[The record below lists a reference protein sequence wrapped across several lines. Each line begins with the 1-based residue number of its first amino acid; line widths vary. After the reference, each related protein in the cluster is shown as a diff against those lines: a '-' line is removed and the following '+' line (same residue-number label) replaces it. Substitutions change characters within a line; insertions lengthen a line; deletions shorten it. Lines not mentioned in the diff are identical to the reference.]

1 MPNIP
6 RYPGGG
12 GQVDRPAG
20 EPAPPSIQNAVKL
33 MYAGAAVSV
42 VGLVIGLATSGGL
55 KGEIKKANPKL
66 TAVQVSHGATLIL
79 ITTVVTGLI
88 GAGLWLWMA
97 WANKRGKAWARILAS
112 VFFGI
117 STLNA
122 LASFA
127 QPGDLLNKV
136 LTVVVWLIGLGAI
149 ILLWRPDASAYY
161 KAPAQPG

>member
-1 MPNIP
+1 MPDIP
-6 RYPGGG
+6 RYPDRG
-12 GQVDRPAG
+12 GQRNRPAG

-33 MYAGAAVSV
+33 MYAGAAVSI

-55 KGEIKKANPKL
+55 KREIRKANPRL
-66 TAVQVSHGATLIL
+66 SAGQVSHGATLI
-79 ITTVVTGLI
+79 VVTSVITGLI

-122 LASFA
+122 AASFA
-127 QPGDLLNKV
+127 QPGAALNRF
-136 LTVVVWLIGLGAI
+136 LTVAVWLVGLGAI
-149 ILLWRPDASAYY
+149 ILLWRPDSSTYY
-161 KAPAQPG
+161 KASSQPD

>member
-1 MPNIP
+1 MPDIP
-6 RYPGGG
+6 RYPDRG

-33 MYAGAAVSV
+33 MYAGAAVSI

-55 KGEIKKANPKL
+55 KREIRKANPRL
-66 TAVQVSHGATLIL
+66 SAVQVSHGATLI
-79 ITTVVTGLI
+79 VVTSVITGLI

-122 LASFA
+122 AASFA
-127 QPGDLLNKV
+127 QPGAVLNRF
-136 LTVVVWLIGLGAI
+136 LTVAVWLVGLGAI
-149 ILLWRPDASAYY
+149 ILLWRPDSSTYY
-161 KAPAQPG
+161 KASSQPG